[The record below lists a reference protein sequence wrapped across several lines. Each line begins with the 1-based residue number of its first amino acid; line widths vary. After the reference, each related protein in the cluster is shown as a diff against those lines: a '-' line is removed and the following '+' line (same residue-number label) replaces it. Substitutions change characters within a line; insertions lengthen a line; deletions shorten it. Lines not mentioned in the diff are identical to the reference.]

1 MILACGTHKSRVD
14 PVHKV
19 RVALQAGASPV
30 QIHLRQPGKA
40 RPGCRKRFV
49 QRLSGPRG
57 ASRICGRCEGRPLE
71 SVGIPASR
79 PCPECLLDFSHASAS
94 APVSMRRAVSRILQ
108 DLSQSTGAGFTMT
121 ANSPLR
127 TKTSRVRWC
136 AGHSSRCRSSGWP
149 IRFRTI
155 APLFNREPVGARTP
169 AQGCRC
175 GLQRD
180 ANANPVTN
188 GQLSMRAPAT
198 AADVAPRASPAFA
211 VPSIRRQQHLPHAWR
226 RTHRRCSGSRR
237 CRPPRRVRGHR
248 ALRGYGGRARPSG
261 SCRLR

>member
-1 MILACGTHKSRVD
+1 MPARLFSCVSFRPCLDAPCCFENSPGPVTINGCRIHHDRKFAPSDEDFPGPEVCGAFLALSFVRMAD
-14 PVHKV
+14 PVSHDCA
-19 RVALQAGASPV
+19 ALQ
-30 QIHLRQPGKA
+30 PGT
-40 RPGCRKRFV
+40 
-49 QRLSGPRG
+49 
-57 ASRICGRCEGRPLE
+57 GRC
-71 SVGIPASR
+71 
-79 PCPECLLDFSHASAS
+79 
-94 APVSMRRAVSRILQ
+94 M
-108 DLSQSTGAGFTMT
+108 
-121 ANSPLR
+121 
-127 TKTSRVRWC
+127 
-136 AGHSSRCRSSGWP
+136 
-149 IRFRTI
+149 
-155 APLFNREPVGARTP
+155 P
-169 AQGCRC
+169 AQGCRR